1 MSPLLGSLPRPQG
14 TELLGGGGGDG
25 GKLPT
30 QRPCLQDGT
39 FIPTWLPLSALAWL
53 ARTGPLP
60 LCTSYSPDISSPV
73 QGPPTP
79 DSHPSST
86 CSAAWASP

>member
-14 TELLGGGGGDG
+14 TELLGGGGEDG

-39 FIPTWLPLSALAWL
+39 FILTWLPLSAHLAGQDWS
-53 ARTGPLP
+53 PP
-60 LCTSYSPDISSPV
+60 LCTSYSPDISSLV
-73 QGPPTP
+73 
-79 DSHPSST
+79 
-86 CSAAWASP
+86 